1 MSAPSRKVRHP
12 VRRSGFFN
20 LTELQLDRRG
30 TPKNHHRD
38 AHAALFV
45 IDLFDHAIE
54 VREWPLLDAHLLA
67 HHELHLVPWL
77 VGAFDHVAD
86 DALHL
91 GVGNGGRPVLAA
103 TDETLD
109 LVSVLDQVPG
119 IVVHHHLDQH
129 ITREQAPF
137 RRLALAVLHLHDLL
151 GRHQDAAELVLHA
164 GPVDALLYVA
174 LPRLFHAQIGV
185 GDVPAPIGVGF
196 HPTSTPP
203 RLFHAQIGVDD
214 VPAQIGMGCSR
225 TGADFGPM
233 GTAPGQSA
241 RRGLHL
247 GDFCSAGHDF
257 FHPKIKSYK
266 THSSVLSVSHRK
278 SAMTTTKANTYAV
291 ICSASLRVGQTTL
304 PTSCHASRAKAR
316 NWRPGPDS
324 RNTPAAATSPAISVA
339 HCASAP
345 CLPSK

>member
-1 MSAPSRKVRHP
+1 MSAPSRTARHS

-91 GVGNGGRPVLAA
+91 GVGNGGRPGLAA

-109 LVSVLDQVPG
+109 LVGVLDQVPG

-151 GRHQDAAELVLHA
+151 GGHQDAAELVLHA
-164 GPVDALLYVA
+164 GPVGALLYFS
-174 LPRLFHAQIGV
+174 LHRL
-185 GDVPAPIGVGF
+185 
-196 HPTSTPP
+196 
-203 RLFHAQIGVDD
+203 
-214 VPAQIGMGCSR
+214 
-225 TGADFGPM
+225 
-233 GTAPGQSA
+233 
-241 RRGLHL
+241 
-247 GDFCSAGHDF
+247 